1 MSEIS
6 GIGEAAIGEFGIG
19 AERLSRTARLTV
31 GEATADATR
40 GSFSKTREANAHV
53 SNVTASATRDAIS
66 KTRTGLFTTGGA
78 TLATTRDLIRA
89 RVALLTTGE
98 GGMQSGRVFVDVLS
112 DGLGFY
118 EVEYIPSKNAHVTEW
133 IYEEPINEAR
143 DFGVRLQSAVDTGRI
158 DIAVER
164 DDTGDGTVDAQSE
177 YITASANEVPTH
189 IPDIANGGAYYRVL
203 LYGPHVYPEDHL
215 RGLDIGFI
223 H

>member
-1 MSEIS
+1 MDEIS
-6 GIGEAAIGEFGIG
+6 GIGSTGIGEFGIG
-19 AERLSRTARLTV
+19 DDTLIRRA
-31 GEATADATR
+31 G
-40 GSFSKTREANAHV
+40 
-53 SNVTASATRDAIS
+53 I
-66 KTRTGLFTTGGA
+66 TTGGA
-78 TLATTRDLIRA
+78 TATATRAVSRRRA
-89 RVALLTTGE
+89 ALLTTDGATL
-98 GGMQSGRVFVDVLS
+98 QSGRVFVDVLG

-118 EVEYIPSKNAHVTEW
+118 EVEYDATKNAHVTEW

-164 DDTGDGTVDAQSE
+164 DDTGDGSVDAQSE

-189 IPDIANGGAYYRVL
+189 VPDIADGGAYYRVL